1 MNLLHETVIQ
11 YAKRNRHLKLAAWIQ
26 SGSYQAITDVAG
38 TTYSGKLRELRSMMI
53 DAADPAIKSTAKYVR
68 ISAYGLGP
76 NSRVWLTDE

>member
-1 MNLLHETVIQ
+1 MPIGLALVLTGIGYIDFGKINLFVV
-11 YAKRNRHLKLAAWIQ
+11 
-26 SGSYQAITDVAG
+26 VAG

-76 NSRVWLTDE
+76 SSRVWLTDE